1 MKTDYVRKY
10 CQLVLSS
17 QYFTFTSL
25 HSTHG
30 SKEVL
35 PYAPLLAAS
44 FKRKNHI
51 VFAKEVSFCTMYR
64 GKDISTWCQIKFCFV
79 YGLSNYYIVRF
90 ETRLDFIT

>member
-1 MKTDYVRKY
+1 MNTDYFRKY

-51 VFAKEVSFCTMYR
+51 VFAKVLPFAQCIEVKTFLLDVKSNFVLYM
-64 GKDISTWCQIKFCFV
+64 GFQISI
-79 YGLSNYYIVRF
+79 
-90 ETRLDFIT
+90 